1 MNTQGN
7 LAYTNFTYN
16 VCRVFFEPHFEE
28 QCRGFCGFGRGV
40 SGSIENNVGVEGA
53 VSNRFQAAGEKQDR
67 FREGGERQEGGQG
80 FRGRAGVHS
89 FSLSLPLSLCVKVI

>member
-40 SGSIENNVGVEGA
+40 SGSIENNVGG
-53 VSNRFQAAGEKQDR
+53 
-67 FREGGERQEGGQG
+67 GGQG
-80 FRGRAGVHS
+80 FQRWPSSLVGAGNIGKWGFDGFVG
-89 FSLSLPLSLCVKVI
+89 I